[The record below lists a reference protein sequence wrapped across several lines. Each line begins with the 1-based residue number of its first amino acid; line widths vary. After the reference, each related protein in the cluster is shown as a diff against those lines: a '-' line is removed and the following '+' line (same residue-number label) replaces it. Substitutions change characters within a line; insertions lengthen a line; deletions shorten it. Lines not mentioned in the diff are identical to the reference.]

1 MSTWS
6 IYYLVCPDRQCTSA
20 SNNNCSKMKRVQ
32 VGVVSTSATRPYI
45 TGGEGRGE
53 GLSKSNRNKLAEKL
67 PALDP
72 AFLHLGSSGG
82 GEGGKG
88 NQQQA
93 DFIYE
98 LAIFL
103 PNQLSSSQTCDCV
116 EQVRSQARL
125 CPPNLIPDSEP
136 ALSD

>member
-1 MSTWS
+1 MT
-6 IYYLVCPDRQCTSA
+6 A
-20 SNNNCSKMKRVQ
+20 
-32 VGVVSTSATRPYI
+32 
-45 TGGEGRGE
+45 GEGRGE

-67 PALDP
+67 PAFDP
-72 AFLHLGSSGG
+72 AFLHLGSSSGW

-103 PNQLSSSQTCDCV
+103 PNLSFLRRRHVTVLNRLGRRQDFVPQT
-116 EQVRSQARL
+116 
-125 CPPNLIPDSEP
+125 
-136 ALSD
+136 

>member
-1 MSTWS
+1 MT
-6 IYYLVCPDRQCTSA
+6 A
-20 SNNNCSKMKRVQ
+20 
-32 VGVVSTSATRPYI
+32 
-45 TGGEGRGE
+45 GEGRGE

-72 AFLHLGSSGG
+72 AFLHLGSSSGL

-103 PNQLSSSQTCDCV
+103 PNLSFLRRRHVTVLNRLGRRQDFVPQT
-116 EQVRSQARL
+116 
-125 CPPNLIPDSEP
+125 
-136 ALSD
+136 

>member
-1 MSTWS
+1 M
-6 IYYLVCPDRQCTSA
+6 
-20 SNNNCSKMKRVQ
+20 
-32 VGVVSTSATRPYI
+32 

-67 PALDP
+67 PAFDP
-72 AFLHLGSSGG
+72 AFLHLGSSSGW

-125 CPPNLIPDSEP
+125 RPPNLIPGFEP